1 MDDARLEGF
10 LARLYTD
17 AGFLERFI
25 EEPQRVAREAGLSDT
40 QVQSVLAMDMAD
52 LRLAAGGY
60 RAKGARAV
68 AASHGTGIRNSWRR
82 WWRWHVRMPIMLRLW
97 RLSRRESGAGRKP
110 NFP

>member
-25 EEPQRVAREAGLSDT
+25 ARPMDTALAAGLSRT
-40 QVQSVLAMDMAD
+40 QAQSVAAMNIDE

-60 RAKGARAV
+60 RAKGALAM
-68 AASHGTGIRNSWRR
+68 AASHGTTIRTRWRR
-82 WWRWHVRMPIMLRLW
+82 WWRWQVRLPLMLAAW
-97 RLSRRESGAGRKP
+97 RIGIR
-110 NFP
+110 